1 MRFLKAASFFVFTWA
16 IAWTFPT
23 PAVAQPSGI
32 GIGAQMAASNTGGRA
47 PVGLSLK
54 SWINERQ
61 AVTGATS
68 FLVGDDEFDSP
79 LSFWILEGNY
89 LFHNFQ
95 TVTVENG
102 DLGLYVGGGAQFM
115 INEASDNDLAF
126 RAPLGINYIFEDAP
140 ADVFVEMA
148 PTLQITDPTL
158 LRFDGA
164 IGFRYFLGRVE
175 E

>member
-1 MRFLKAASFFVFTWA
+1 
-16 IAWTFPT
+16 
-23 PAVAQPSGI
+23 
-32 GIGAQMAASNTGGRA
+32 
-47 PVGLSLK
+47 
-54 SWINERQ
+54 
-61 AVTGATS
+61 
-68 FLVGDDEFDSP
+68 
-79 LSFWILEGNY
+79 LEGNY

-140 ADVFVEMA
+140 ADVFVEIA

>member
-1 MRFLKAASFFVFTWA
+1 LLKAAFLFAVPFLLTLA
-16 IAWTFPT
+16 VTH
-23 PAVAQPSGI
+23 PAAAQPTGI
-32 GIGAQMAASNTGGRA
+32 GLGAQMATSNTGGPA
-47 PVGLSLK
+47 PIGLSLK

-61 AVTGATS
+61 AVSGATS

-79 LSFWILEGNY
+79 QSFWILEGNY

-95 TVTVENG
+95 ALDVEDG
-102 DLGLYVGGGAQFM
+102 DLGLYVGAGAQFTV
-115 INEASDNDLAF
+115 NEASDNDLAF

-140 ADVFVEMA
+140 ADVFVEIA

-175 E
+175 

>member
-140 ADVFVEMA
+140 ADVFVEIA

>member
-23 PAVAQPSGI
+23 SAVAQPSGI

-140 ADVFVEMA
+140 ADVFVEIA

-164 IGFRYFLGRVE
+164 IGFRYFLSRVE